1 MLEYRTEKCTPND
14 LDSTCQAMQ
23 VWGWKLEQTQEVYS
37 ENNEI
42 VSNDTHLVGRQD
54 IFGNYH
60 DLHLESTPVTQKTVT
75 HYISARFSRDKA
87 MPNYKRICELEQEY
101 YHPKEKSPKVK
112 ISEPHSNVGLA
123 MKILFGGLFFGT
135 GGIGLAISSGS
146 TAILVCVIAL
156 LVIFATVCIVCAVKA
171 HKTYKIAYEKYL
183 NETTKNEKLVAE
195 YEKRVDKRRDEILEE
210 VLTLLP
216 NTKSA

>member
-42 VSNDTHLVGRQD
+42 VSTDTHLAGRQD
-54 IFGNYH
+54 IFGNYR

-101 YHPKEKSPKVK
+101 YHPKEACPKVAIK
-112 ISEPHSNVGLA
+112 EPSSNTWLA
-123 MKILFGGLFFGT
+123 IIILIGGLFFGAWAL
-135 GGIGLAISSGS
+135 GRAISSGS
-146 TAILVCVIAL
+146 TMFLVCMIAL

-171 HKTYKIAYEKYL
+171 HKTYKIAFATYSKEK
-183 NETTKNEKLVAE
+183 TE